1 MQIQA
6 HMGHGTMSNYVEE
19 TGKDGRDGNKIAI
32 SLVGNEM
39 STFGNG
45 GGQVQMQANGVIP
58 VAIKSNNCSSN
69 GNGNVENNG
78 NVGGAITT
86 SNDCTKTCIGLSN
99 GSKGSMGGVAKK
111 DNEGTRAEV
120 EVGVKSVSDVA
131 SSASGVQVLP
141 PCSNGVKSVS
151 ALLNGMQLSYQAKA
165 VGAVLT
171 GKVTYNELEKS
182 YKYQEIF

>member
-19 TGKDGRDGNKIAI
+19 TGKDGKDGNKIAI

-39 STFGNG
+39 SSLGNG
-45 GGQVQMQANGVIP
+45 GGQVQMQANGVI

-86 SNDCTKTCIGLSN
+86 NNDCTKTCIGN
-99 GSKGSMGGVAKK
+99 GSKGNMGGVAKK

-131 SSASGVQVLP
+131 SSSSGVQALP

-182 YKYQEIF
+182 NKYQ